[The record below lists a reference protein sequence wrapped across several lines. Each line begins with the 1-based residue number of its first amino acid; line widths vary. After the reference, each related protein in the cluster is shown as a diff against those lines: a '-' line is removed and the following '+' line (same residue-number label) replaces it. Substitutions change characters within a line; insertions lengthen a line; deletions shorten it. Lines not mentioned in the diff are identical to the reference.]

1 MIKEFNDV
9 PMRDSA
15 VIYASS
21 FEQVKKLYNAG
32 KIDEAGELAI
42 CICEMALTNQHSS
55 DDMMIDIMLE
65 NFKAVNRKDAMRY
78 QNAVEAKNEA
88 RIKKQQLDVIA
99 DLLNRGYKQ
108 VEIAK
113 RLNLSTST
121 LGSRVKTIR
130 TEFPHLLNEKSEI
143 YENSEKSEI
152 GFSDKKSE
160 KISEINSDK
169 SEKSEKY
176 EIGFSENSDFRTKKS
191 ENYEKSENSEIGFFG
206 KVSNEGV
213 ETGAKNPKNPKNP
226 IYDNVNVNVNDN
238 VSPSSSIDE
247 ELDLISLEEVKSLGC
262 RYKVEGMYV
271 IFLDTNKKMK
281 LKF

>member
-1 MIKEFNDV
+1 MGGET
-9 PMRDSA
+9 A
-15 VIYASS
+15 A
-21 FEQVKKLYNAG
+21 
-32 KIDEAGELAI
+32 AGELAI

-55 DDMMIDIMLE
+55 DDMYIDVMLE
-65 NFKAVNRKDAMRY
+65 NFKAVNRKDAIRY
-78 QNAVEAKNEA
+78 QSAVEAKNEA

-130 TEFPHLLNEKSEI
+130 TEFPHLLNEKSE
-143 YENSEKSEI
+143 NSEKNEKSEI

-160 KISEINSDK
+160 NFSEINFDDSEK
-169 SEKSEKY
+169 NEKSEI
-176 EIGFSENSDFRTKKS
+176 EISEKSDFRTKKS
-191 ENYEKSENSEIGFFG
+191 ENSEKSEKNEIEFFG
-206 KVSNEGV
+206 FQSDEGV

-226 IYDNVNVNVNDN
+226 NYVNVNVNDNVN

-247 ELDLISLEEVKSLGC
+247 EVDSISLEEVKSLGC
-262 RYKVEGMYV
+262 RYKVEGMYI